1 MAIPGSSA
9 PNLMAPALAG
19 PSLGNGPLPLPG
31 QRDPW
36 TYMVSPTKLRSYKGV
51 ILPALAKAW
60 HTPGLHG
67 NGRDWGRG
75 EGYQSNM
82 MQLGFVAVPHVMDCV
97 AFGAPRAN
105 PEVSAYLDRYQG
117 VAQGRA
123 VTYYSDAWHRPRRIG
138 HLVAWDFDE
147 AGWMA
152 FLAQCLKLV
161 TPGELDP
168 VQVEIATLP
177 LISAIR
183 AAQDRSD
190 ERGKR
195 TVTELLGHLPPE
207 HTPDDLA
214 ALRPATTPAP
224 RKR

>member
-1 MAIPGSSA
+1 MAIPGSSPA
-9 PNLMAPALAG
+9 SFAGPALAG
-19 PSLGNGPLPLPG
+19 PSLGSGPLPLPG

-36 TYMVSPTKLRSYKGV
+36 TYMASPTKLRCYRGV

-82 MQLGFVAVPHVMDCV
+82 MGIGFVSVPHDMTCT
-97 AFGAPRAN
+97 AFGAVRVN

-117 VAQGRA
+117 VAQGRG

-147 AGWMA
+147 SGWMA
-152 FLAQCLKLV
+152 FLGECLRTV
-161 TPGELDP
+161 HPGDLDP
-168 VQVEIATLP
+168 VQIEIATAP
-177 LISAIR
+177 LITSIR
-183 AAQDRSD
+183 SAQDRSD
-190 ERGKR
+190 ERGRR
-195 TVTELLGHLPPE
+195 TVVELLAHLPPE

>member
-9 PNLMAPALAG
+9 PNLMSPALAG
-19 PSLGNGPLPLPG
+19 PSLGSGPLPLPG

-97 AFGAPRAN
+97 AFGAPRVK
-105 PEVSAYLDRYQG
+105 PRG
-117 VAQGRA
+117 VGLSGPIPRGRA
-123 VTYYSDAWHRPRRIG
+123 GPRC
-138 HLVAWDFDE
+138 HL
-147 AGWMA
+147 
-152 FLAQCLKLV
+152 
-161 TPGELDP
+161 
-168 VQVEIATLP
+168 
-177 LISAIR
+177 
-183 AAQDRSD
+183 
-190 ERGKR
+190 
-195 TVTELLGHLPPE
+195 LLGCLAPP
-207 HTPDDLA
+207 A
-214 ALRPATTPAP
+214 ADRAFGGLGL
-224 RKR
+224 